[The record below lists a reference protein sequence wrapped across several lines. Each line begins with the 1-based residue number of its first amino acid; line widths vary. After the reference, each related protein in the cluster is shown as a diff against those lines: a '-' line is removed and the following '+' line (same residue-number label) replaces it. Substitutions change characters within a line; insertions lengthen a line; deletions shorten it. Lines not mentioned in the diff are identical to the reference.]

1 MENNAFEED
10 FADAT
15 SVLRASNAGLLK
27 MSGWDHRTVG
37 TPNDLDWPG
46 GMEDLKSF
54 ADRVKAEANAEL
66 LLKVQK
72 PCPITSSDEFLHPP
86 RRDTLA
92 WGDGTL
98 VGALGAA
105 DDTMSITPSK
115 EAKARFAGAMVVDG
129 SNYYGRR
136 LGEFGTDDTWGL
148 YQMWNSG
155 GYRYNQVHIG
165 DEVIEFGE
173 IDTTH
178 VPWVLKKLVRD
189 CTTPR
194 TLRMR
199 RPPQCGCW

>member
-115 EAKARFAGAMVVDG
+115 EAKARFAGAMAVDG
-129 SNYYGRR
+129 NKYPVVIITWAHYLGPPGPSTSQILGTFLRFSEDYLGR
-136 LGEFGTDDTWGL
+136 E
-148 YQMWNSG
+148 
-155 GYRYNQVHIG
+155 
-165 DEVIEFGE
+165 
-173 IDTTH
+173 
-178 VPWVLKKLVRD
+178 RD
-189 CTTPR
+189 P
-194 TLRMR
+194 
-199 RPPQCGCW
+199 